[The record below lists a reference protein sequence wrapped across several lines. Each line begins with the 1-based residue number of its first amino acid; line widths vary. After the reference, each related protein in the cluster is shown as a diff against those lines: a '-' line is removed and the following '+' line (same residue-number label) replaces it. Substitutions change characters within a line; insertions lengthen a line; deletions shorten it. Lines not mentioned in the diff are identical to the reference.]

1 MVAIVQVIIGMIFV
15 YILLGILVAEVNSL
29 VARATRLRAKNLRNA
44 LNELIEDPV
53 IRAKVYTHPLIQ
65 LVNEPAVSSTQRI
78 SKEDAAKIA
87 NGAIAA
93 KMDWIEPQIFIDVV
107 LNVIKVESDQRLFGA
122 LLNVIDGMPPGLERR
137 GLRLMVNRVVASG
150 AGMAELRQ
158 AVNYVQQRRLRHALN
173 DVLNQIDE
181 DISQLGLEPNRIV
194 SVMAGI
200 QQIDSPHFRGALST
214 LAGSAQNMDEAKAN
228 LETWF
233 SNAMTRA
240 SSAFAAKM
248 KNMSLAVALLI
259 AVAANI
265 DTLHIARA
273 LWEDPAIRQQLSDEA
288 ASAVQSGQLTTAI
301 DEGEPVNQDAAASEA
316 GMGDAVGDV
325 IGSGT
330 AAVGSLQDIQDLSL
344 PIGWSLVDVSGL
356 PADHPARS
364 NPNNLWNYLP
374 DNNPEGWTG
383 LLLAKALGIAATVI
397 AAGQG
402 APFWFN
408 IVNRIL
414 SR

>member
-1 MVAIVQVIIGMIFV
+1 MAAIVQVIIGMIFV

-29 VARATRLRAKNLRNA
+29 VVRAARLRAKNLRGA

-65 LVNEPAVSSTQRI
+65 LVNEPAVSPTQRI
-78 SKEDAAKIA
+78 SRADAAKIA
-87 NGAIAA
+87 SGSIAA
-93 KMDWIEPQIFIDVV
+93 KMDWIEAQTFIDVV

-122 LLNVIDGMPPGLERR
+122 LLNVIDGMPPGPERR

-150 AGMAELRQ
+150 AGMGELRR
-158 AVNYVQQRRLRHALN
+158 AVNYVQRRRVRYALN
-173 DVLNQIDE
+173 DALNQIDE
-181 DISQLGLEPNRIV
+181 DVSQLGLEPNRIV

-200 QQIDSPHFRGALST
+200 QQIDSPYFRNALST
-214 LAGSAQNMDEAKAN
+214 LTGTAQNMDEAKAN

-233 SNAMTRA
+233 NQAMARA

-259 AVAANI
+259 AVAVNI

-273 LWEDPAIRQQLSDEA
+273 LWEDPVIRQQLSDEA

-301 DEGEPVNQDAAASEA
+301 DEGGPANQGAAAGEA
-316 GMGDAVGDV
+316 GMDSAVGEV
-325 IGSGT
+325 IGSG
-330 AAVGSLQDIQDLSL
+330 AAAAGRLQVIHDLSL
-344 PIGWSLVDVSGL
+344 PIGWALVDVSGL
-356 PADHPARS
+356 PAEHPARS
-364 NPNNLWNYLP
+364 SPNNLWNYLP
-374 DNNPEGWTG
+374 DNNPDGWTG

>member
-1 MVAIVQVIIGMIFV
+1 MAAIVQVIIGMIFV

-29 VARATRLRAKNLRNA
+29 VARATRLRAKNLRRA

-65 LVNEPAVSSTQRI
+65 LVNEPAVSPTQRI
-78 SKEDAAKIA
+78 SKEDAAKTA
-87 NGAIAA
+87 SGAIAA
-93 KMDWIEPQIFIDVV
+93 KVDWIEAQTFIDVV

-122 LLNVIDGMPPGLERR
+122 LLNVIDGMPPGPERR
-137 GLRLMVNRVVASG
+137 GLRLMVNRVIASG

-158 AVNYVQQRRLRHALN
+158 AVNHVQQRRLRYALN

-200 QQIDSPHFRGALST
+200 QQIDSPYFRNALST
-214 LAGSAQNMDEAKAN
+214 LTGSAQNMDEARAN
-228 LETWF
+228 LEIWF
-233 SNAMTRA
+233 NNAMARA

-248 KNMSLAVALLI
+248 KNLSLAVALLI
-259 AVAANI
+259 SVAVNI

-273 LWEDPAIRQQLSDEA
+273 LWEDPIIRQELS
-288 ASAVQSGQLTTAI
+288 
-301 DEGEPVNQDAAASEA
+301 DAAASTVQGGQLTAAIDEDEPANQSAAVDEA
-316 GMGDAVGDV
+316 GLGSAVGDV

-330 AAVGSLQDIQDLSL
+330 AAAGRLQDIQDLRL
-344 PIGWSLVDVSGL
+344 PIGWALVDVSGL
-356 PADHPARS
+356 PAEHPARS
-364 NPNNLWNYLP
+364 SPNNLWNYLP

-383 LLLAKALGIAATVI
+383 LLLTKALGIAATVI